1 MHNTMTY
8 TQTDRERTRLLLA
21 QSMTARTEAMRLRA
35 AARRITQAWERT
47 ACQIWQF
54 GNHHDT
60 EETK

>member
-35 AARRITQAWERT
+35 AARRISTAWDRS
-47 ACQIWQF
+47 AALVWQF
-54 GNHHDT
+54 GNTQEDG
-60 EETK
+60 TK